1 MNNLSV
7 AQAVIQLKEAEI
19 ISNEEVF
26 RRWLREGKVQGA
38 FIKSKRQGWQI
49 PEEAII
55 HIIDTQKSKSSNNK
69 EKQAYDQG
77 YSDGYEAAQAD
88 FKAKMRKLVVRGGYD
103 KEFSLFRQDFREM
116 APIKTKEYLQFADN
130 SLFKWGVKTPRKTA
144 QVHYLE
150 GWFSYD
156 NGAIV
161 LFQEDYEIDSDL
173 GLESQAIQ
181 CLGEYLRQKFIATQ
195 SKIKYD

>member
-1 MNNLSV
+1 MLNV
-7 AQAVIQLKEAEI
+7 KQAVTQLKQANV

-26 RRWLREGKVQGA
+26 RRWLREGKVKGA
-38 FIKSKRQGWQI
+38 FIESKRKGWQI
-49 PEEAII
+49 PEATILTII
-55 HIIDTQKSKSSNNK
+55 ATNEEKSSNK
-69 EKQAYDQG
+69 EYDQG
-77 YSDGYEAAQAD
+77 YQAGYEAAQAD